1 MKNILEVYLSGN
13 TKELDA
19 ALSRA
24 DKQLTSYG
32 KKLKDLGQ
40 SLSLR
45 LTAPLAL
52 AGGAAIKM
60 ASDFNESLNKVDVA
74 FKGSSQSVK
83 DFAKNSL
90 KQFGI
95 AQGSAL
101 DMAALFGD
109 MATSMGLSTA
119 QAAKMSTSL
128 VALAGDMASFKN
140 MNIEEVTTALNGIFT
155 SETESLKRLGI
166 VMTEANVKTYALSQ
180 GIKKQYEEMSQ
191 AEKTMLRYQYVMSV
205 TTNSQGDF
213 ERTGGGAANQMR
225 VFNESLKEL
234 GVLFGQ
240 TVLPAFTSIVKSL
253 NGVLAYVKDLSPAT
267 KTLIMV
273 FGGFAT
279 VLGPLLYLS
288 GTILPNIITGFKI
301 ATKAATF
308 FQTTLGKSSLL
319 GVAAIA
325 LGYLTEKVYEY
336 NKALGESLELN
347 KEDKKDISIVKERNE
362 LIKQRIDLLQQEYKQ
377 AGKVKLQ
384 TGFDTSKGLPQSKEQ
399 IAKRIAE
406 LSKLYKQNK
415 AIIGQ
420 GNVLATTKEDD
431 ASLNVTGETNVD
443 LTPKFD
449 FNDLENKIKDLNK
462 EIFEDF
468 QSINKIITSEMED
481 VYKKLILGATE
492 RGKEFGKAL
501 KGWFDLEI
509 TGEEFFRTVQKL
521 YGKISE
527 IKSPLQVMD
536 RQIAESTIKQ
546 QEQLAL
552 MAENYQKFQDNAM
565 IMANAVGNA
574 FANLGMSIV
583 NSFGLAKTGVEGFL
597 ASLLSAGVQMA
608 SEAIRQSI
616 VNKGKVAG
624 SKAVSTANAVETA
637 TEASAAAGP
646 AGIFTLAPF
655 IALAVGAVASA
666 FSGIPAFAKGGIVS
680 GPTMGLMGEYPGAK
694 SNPEV
699 IAPLNKLQNMMDI
712 GGGNNVNVSGE
723 FVVRGQDLIL
733 ALQRAEKQKQR
744 IG

>member
-1 MKNILEVYLSGN
+1 MKNVLEVYLSGN

-19 ALSRA
+19 ALSKA
-24 DKQLTSYG
+24 DKNLQQWG
-32 KKLKDLGQ
+32 KRLKDVGQ
-40 SLSLR
+40 SLTLR

-109 MATSMGLSTA
+109 MATSMGLSTS

-213 ERTGGGAANQMR
+213 ARTGGGAANQMR

-253 NGVLAYVKDLSPAT
+253 NGVLGYIKDLSPAT

-279 VLGPLLYLS
+279 ALGPLLYLA
-288 GTILPNIITGFKI
+288 GTILPNIVTGFKI

-308 FQTTLGKSSLL
+308 FQTTLGKSSLI
-319 GVAAIA
+319 GAAAIA

-336 NKALGESLELN
+336 NKALGDTLELN
-347 KEDKKDISIVKERNE
+347 KEDKKDVSIVKERNE

-377 AGKVKLQ
+377 AGKVRLQ

-406 LSKLYKQNK
+406 LSKLYKENK

-420 GNVLATTKEDD
+420 GNVLAPTTGD
-431 ASLNVTGETNVD
+431 ANLNVTGESTKDSSAKDYTQELAQARLD
-443 LTPKFD
+443 LKNATFELNQEELKLAKTQSLIKFG
-449 FNDLENKIKDLNK
+449 DLSKTLPQLSNNL
-462 EIFEDF
+462 
-468 QSINKIITSEMED
+468 SS
-481 VYKKLILGATE
+481 Y
-492 RGKEFGKAL
+492 
-501 KGWFDLEI
+501 FDKFPQY
-509 TGEEFFRTVQKL
+509 GEKVMGVVQKM
-521 YGKISE
+521 STM
-527 IKSPLQVMD
+527 KSPFQLMNEQV
-536 RQIAESTIKQ
+536 IASTTII
-546 QEQLAL
+546 QEQLDL
-552 MAENYQKFQDNAM
+552 QAENFNIYMQNVEMLKNATQSF
-565 IMANAVGNA
+565 
-574 FANLGMSIV
+574 FASMGQSIV
-583 NSFGLAKTGVEGFL
+583 DSFGLAKTGLEGFL
-597 ASLLSAGVQMA
+597 GSLANVLVQMGA
-608 SEAIRQSI
+608 MAIAESI
-616 VNKGKVAG
+616 LGKKKVATNLAT
-624 SKAVSTANAVETA
+624 SYSNAVTVG
-637 TEASAAAGP
+637 TNAAAASGP
-646 AGIFTLAPF
+646 AGLVTIAPF
-655 IALAVGAVASA
+655 IAAAMGAVKGA
-666 FSGIPAFAKGGIVS
+666 FSTIPAFASGGIVS

-699 IAPLNKLQNMMDI
+699 IAPLNKLQNMLDN